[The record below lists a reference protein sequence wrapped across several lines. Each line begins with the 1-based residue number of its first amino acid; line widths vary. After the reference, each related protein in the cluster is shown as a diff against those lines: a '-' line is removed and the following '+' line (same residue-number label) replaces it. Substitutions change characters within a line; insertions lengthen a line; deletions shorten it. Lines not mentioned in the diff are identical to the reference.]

1 MADRNRVH
9 DLWILADAFFDSLQ
23 RDNVE
28 YGGWGLDSKR
38 PFGNRGVEGDILEMI
53 GWEPEGN
60 DGEVECFASF
70 QRQYAAKFY
79 DDLGNFLE
87 EQKNNGRNF
96 GARGSRLALKNFPA
110 LSRFW
115 RSVDQA
121 HKSGVTEGGKASE

>member
-38 PFGNRGVEGDILEMI
+38 PLGNRDVEGDILEMI
-53 GWEPEGN
+53 GWEPEGD
-60 DGEVECFASF
+60 DGEDKCFASF

-79 DDLGNFLE
+79 DDLGNFFE
-87 EQKNNGRNF
+87 EQWKEFR
-96 GARGSRLALKNFPA
+96 RKR
-110 LSRFW
+110 
-115 RSVDQA
+115 
-121 HKSGVTEGGKASE
+121 